1 MYQVQIKNHE
11 EEILVYTCDK
21 LSEAV
26 DVARV
31 ALFASNYGDTCEVKL
46 VNTINHKFMIVTD

>member
-1 MYQVQIKNHE
+1 MYQVRIKNHD

-31 ALFASNYGDTCEVKL
+31 AYFASNYGETCEVKL
-46 VNTINHKFMIVTD
+46 VNTINHKFVIITD